1 MNDLFILIYDVGL
14 SFNAGC
20 GIPCKFCV
28 QGRRRLFR
36 ALLSCVTV
44 TVVRGDDIDAMARVT
59 TDQLRMKRQ
68 RKRLKDGK
76 IQGHNGSHRTNC
88 GWKRQKKVERWQK
101 TETYLRWSGCH
112 WCLCCKRK
120 SRKPS
125 LLKGCL
131 CFFCQLA
138 GINVGH
144 NAKARHG
151 QFSVCYKNTKS
162 LLCKISLKPRPSQD
176 LLKTLF
182 LHRQISNEQMPAAII
197 LLNQGWAGQA
207 LSGRQSV
214 TFNGLRPNVPSQYL
228 PSTPNTHKYPVF
240 DQHLSGS
247 FIIVTTPLLPI
258 DQFAVEHAHN

>member
-1 MNDLFILIYDVGL
+1 MQGVVFLANFAFKEEGDYSEL
-14 SFNAGC
+14 SSLAWQSRWWGGMTLMPWPGSQRTNC
-20 GIPCKFCV
+20 GW
-28 QGRRRLFR
+28 
-36 ALLSCVTV
+36 
-44 TVVRGDDIDAMARVT
+44 
-59 TDQLRMKRQ
+59 KRQ

-88 GWKRQKKVERWQK
+88 GWMRQKKVERWQK

-120 SRKPS
+120 SRKSS

-162 LLCKISLKPRPSQD
+162 LLCKISLKLRPLQD

-182 LHRQISNEQMPAAII
+182 LHREISNEQMPAAII